1 MIKDDNYVMDALPL
15 YAIDE
20 LHEKVKEEK
29 KISNFDVE
37 HFFPVLESFR
47 VIDLRTTFGTEPNIK
62 TVDVCIIHMM

>member
-1 MIKDDNYVMDALPL
+1 MDALPL

-37 HFFPVLESFR
+37 HFFPVLESSR
-47 VIDLRTTFGTEPNIK
+47 VIDLRTTFGTEPK
-62 TVDVCIIHMM
+62 RPLELSQTLKQLMFASST